1 MLCASQY
8 KAHSTGVYCGG
19 KYVKIPVISQYVM
32 TFTYV
37 LHYVPQTILSE
48 WYVCSACPADMSVH
62 RNVMLRW
69 LTNCHLVLL
78 QEWSWSAR
86 YKCCR
91 QQNTKHLHWLISWEK
106 AKAESEGQ
114 LLVQQTL
121 IEVSFSFENICIQY
135 QMHIFMDISQLVTT
149 QELSRNISQCV
160 KLQLWKK
167 HTDNLELNMQIKPP

>member
-1 MLCASQY
+1 MHVNYNECCVL
-8 KAHSTGVYCGG
+8 HSTRHTVLVYTA
-19 KYVKIPVISQYVM
+19 VENVTIPVISQYVM

-37 LHYVPQTILSE
+37 LNYVPQTISSE
-48 WYVCSACPADMSVH
+48 WYMCSACPADMPVH
-62 RNVMLRW
+62 RTVILGW
-69 LTNCHLVLL
+69 LTDCHLVLL

-121 IEVSFSFENICIQY
+121 IEVRFSFENLCIQY
-135 QMHIFMDISQLVTT
+135 QMHIFMDIS
-149 QELSRNISQCV
+149 
-160 KLQLWKK
+160 
-167 HTDNLELNMQIKPP
+167 